1 MTRPPAATPSR
12 WSGRPLSRH
21 GAKLRDSS
29 VPATDRSR
37 KKPRKSGSLS
47 ALSPSALTN
56 RGQAADGLESSR
68 WNRAALETGALVLAL
83 LLVAGIIVY
92 FSWPYSQDELY
103 RKAEALMASSKRS
116 DWKEARDEYLD
127 KLDQRFP
134 NHPFREQIQKWRD
147 KIALEDAERRAP
159 YLNGPVPTDLANSA
173 ERSFKITNA
182 LAVEASGRGDDLA
195 ALDQWQK
202 LAGLLKTDDPNDRGW
217 HLLALRRATALD
229 RCDQGPASD
238 CAQAPG
244 GRRDRISQR
253 AAQQGA
259 HDQE

>member
-1 MTRPPAATPSR
+1 MATPSR
-12 WSGRPLSRH
+12 WSGRPLSRP
-21 GAKLRDSS
+21 GPNVRGSS

-47 ALSPSALTN
+47 ALSPSALTS

-116 DWKEARDEYLD
+116 DWHEARDEYLD

-147 KIALEDAERRAP
+147 KIALEDAERRAA
-159 YLNGPVPTDLANSA
+159 VP
-173 ERSFKITNA
+173 ERPRSRPIWPIAPNA
-182 LAVEASGRGDDLA
+182 RSRSPMRWRSRHPVEAMIWQLWINGRS
-195 ALDQWQK
+195 W
-202 LAGLLKTDDPNDRGW
+202 
-217 HLLALRRATALD
+217 
-229 RCDQGPASD
+229 
-238 CAQAPG
+238 
-244 GRRDRISQR
+244 RDSSKRTTPMI
-253 AAQQGA
+253 AVGIC
-259 HDQE
+259 

>member
-1 MTRPPAATPSR
+1 MAKSPTDRPWDAAAVSAKLDALRDKAARGDAIAMVWPAAEPA
-12 WSGRPLSRH
+12 

-182 LAVEASGRGDDLA
+182 LALGIRS
-195 ALDQWQK
+195 
-202 LAGLLKTDDPNDRGW
+202 
-217 HLLALRRATALD
+217 RR
-229 RCDQGPASD
+229 
-238 CAQAPG
+238 
-244 GRRDRISQR
+244 
-253 AAQQGA
+253 
-259 HDQE
+259 